1 MKKIFISIFA
11 ISLIFCMFSCSDA
24 KYKNIDF
31 YGGGVA
37 PEGVTVDR
45 PNITIESYSEYKKFI
60 RSANIPEDFIYYED
74 IEVLGEFESFVCEI
88 YSGKY
93 SEYYS
98 LHDDNLGE
106 FYLYIEKEPFQETEH
121 TKSVITDVD
130 KFDMRFLDAETSGT
144 YQYKNIRY
152 VFLVGKLH
160 SIKWKSGE
168 WYYTISSIDDLKED
182 TSKANISKL
191 FNLETAPDLIASVA
205 KPEEIK

>member
-1 MKKIFISIFA
+1 MKKLLLLMLI

-24 KYKNIDF
+24 KYKDIDF

-37 PEGVTVDR
+37 PEGVTGDR

-88 YSGKY
+88 YNGKY
-93 SEYYS
+93 SEFYS
-98 LHDDNLGE
+98 LYDDNAGE
-106 FYLYIEKEPFQETEH
+106 FYLYVRKESSEETEH
-121 TKSVITDVD
+121 TKNVITDVNSSN
-130 KFDMRFLDAETSGT
+130 MRFLDEEISGT
-144 YQYKNIRY
+144 YEYENIKF
-152 VFLVGKLH
+152 VFLLGKLH
-160 SIKWKSGE
+160 SIRWKSGE

>member
-11 ISLIFCMFSCSDA
+11 ISLIFCMFSCSDS

-37 PEGVTVDR
+37 PEGVTVTR

-74 IEVLGEFESFVCEI
+74 IEVLGKFESFVCEI

-106 FYLYIEKEPFQETEH
+106 FFLYIEKEPFHETEH
-121 TKSVITDVD
+121 TKNVITDVNSS
-130 KFDMRFLDAETSGT
+130 DMRFLDEEISGT
-144 YQYKNIRY
+144 YEYENIKF
-152 VFLVGKLH
+152 VFLLGKLH
-160 SIKWKSGE
+160 SIRWKSGE

-205 KPEEIK
+205 KPEAIK